1 MHRDM
6 ADRAAE
12 AETLDNLGACLQR
25 LGRSG
30 DAMDMHL
37 TAVDLAARIGDR
49 ERVLSAS
56 LGCARVQHAQG
67 DTQAA
72 LQYYMDARDLASE
85 LDNAEQQA
93 HALHGLAV
101 LWSEMGAIGRA
112 ISAGAEA
119 LALFERL
126 GLPDADMVTR
136 RLRAWGADLPQ

>member
-1 MHRDM
+1 
-6 ADRAAE
+6 
-12 AETLDNLGACLQR
+12 
-25 LGRSG
+25 
-30 DAMDMHL
+30 
-37 TAVDLAARIGDR
+37 
-49 ERVLSAS
+49 
-56 LGCARVQHAQG
+56 
-67 DTQAA
+67 